1 MEYLENI
8 MRNFTRLEEFVIKG
22 TILISA
28 VLFCLRYIWN
38 HIKNFEDKK

>member
-1 MEYLENI
+1 MEYLESI
-8 MRNFTRLEEFVIKG
+8 LHNFAKLEELVIKG